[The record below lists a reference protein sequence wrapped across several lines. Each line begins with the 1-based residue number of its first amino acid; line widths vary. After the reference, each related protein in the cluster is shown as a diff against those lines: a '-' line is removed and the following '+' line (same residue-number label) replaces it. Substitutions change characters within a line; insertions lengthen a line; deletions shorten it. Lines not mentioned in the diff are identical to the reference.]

1 MGNKPGSESQR
12 LQAFPH
18 MCKIDPQDMY
28 THKTKYNHIHIY
40 IYNVSFYIM
49 KYVGG
54 RNEKE

>member
-1 MGNKPGSESQR
+1 M
-12 LQAFPH
+12 
-18 MCKIDPQDMY
+18 DPQDMY